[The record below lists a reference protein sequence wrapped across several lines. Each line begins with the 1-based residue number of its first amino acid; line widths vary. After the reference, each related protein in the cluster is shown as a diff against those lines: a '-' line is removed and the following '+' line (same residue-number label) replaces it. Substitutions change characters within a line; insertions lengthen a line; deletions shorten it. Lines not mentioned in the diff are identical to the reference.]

1 MALLSMVHKTTLMFW
16 QNWIRC
22 YLESRIYFTPE
33 TNYSLLHLKACLFE
47 NVKYIPVV
55 PEEVYFHL
63 HILQVRTPLLVTVP
77 QSPVDTGA
85 HMTRTTNIIF
95 ILTESVPS
103 LCSVTDHRMKNRT
116 QSFTL
121 IITFLTISH
130 NVLLATSDTLSSLY
144 DNPNDEYFDIDEGA
158 LVKVEFSKTLRK
170 VIICR

>member
-55 PEEVYFHL
+55 PEEVYLHL

-85 HMTRTTNIIF
+85 HLTGTTNISYSYWLSQFPVSAPWQTTGWKTEHRVLPSSSPSSQSVIMF
-95 ILTESVPS
+95 YWQQVILFPVFTTTQMMNI
-103 LCSVTDHRMKNRT
+103 LILMKE
-116 QSFTL
+116 L
-121 IITFLTISH
+121 WLKW
-130 NVLLATSDTLSSLY
+130 SSQKHW
-144 DNPNDEYFDIDEGA
+144 G
-158 LVKVEFSKTLRK
+158 K
-170 VIICR
+170 